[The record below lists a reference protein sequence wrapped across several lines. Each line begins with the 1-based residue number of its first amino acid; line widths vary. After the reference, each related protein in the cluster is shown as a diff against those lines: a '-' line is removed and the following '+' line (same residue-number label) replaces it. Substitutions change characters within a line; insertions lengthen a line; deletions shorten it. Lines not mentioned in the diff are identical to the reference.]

1 MGVTA
6 LVAMPAYSGH
16 QRTGRARTPAEGW
29 STIMGFLMSDAM
41 PLDAL
46 LGTTTWMQ
54 QGLTDWAY
62 EADAA
67 RDLSEYEAE
76 DSAE

>member
-1 MGVTA
+1 
-6 LVAMPAYSGH
+6 
-16 QRTGRARTPAEGW
+16 
-29 STIMGFLMSDAM
+29 MGFLMSDAM